1 MSSGISTRIVA
12 VIVVVLILAVG
23 IGVALTFRHTGGGS
37 SSTQT
42 TGSMTT
48 STSTNTLATG
58 TSTTPSTATT
68 TTSTSTTT
76 TSVTVGPPNQS
87 VLVDDSWSETGT
99 IDALDPATGFNVPD
113 QPIFNVVFQEL
124 VEFNGSNYMQ
134 VVPVLASNYTVLN
147 NHQTYVFTIRP
158 NVTFSNG
165 DTLNAYDVWFSFVR
179 ELYLGQAVGSSNYAQ
194 LTFNPE
200 NVSLT
205 GMTTPWG
212 LLRALQAATGLPVT
226 TNYKLASEVLNQM
239 LSNFN
244 PENAT
249 IQRVMSYPDQAYV
262 VLGPD
267 TFEVNLLHPYN
278 FFLLDIAQWWG
289 AIVDPAYVD
298 AHGGVANNTVNTY
311 FDANGGPGTGPY
323 YIKAVGV
330 GYSDV
335 VLQANP
341 TYWALKYSDVPLPAQ
356 PAHIPT
362 VIVNY
367 QLTANQL
374 IEDFATNRAQISYLP
389 IRYAPQVYD
398 SYIYRNIYTFGQV
411 FRNLGLSTGFFYL
424 SMNTQLYPTNNT
436 DFRLAIEHAI
446 NYTQLLYSSYAF
458 NGTLYGTNYLGPL
471 TPIFEEYY
479 NPDHLPLYSYNTSL
493 AIYYLNRAG
502 QEEHFSITL
511 PDGTVIGD
519 PTAPPLGPITI
530 VYEVPLTSIAQ
541 TQLTIIQQDLSAIG
555 LSVGFR
561 GVTGSVF
568 YGFSTPQSTPNFV
581 YYQWYPDWPD
591 PFLQMLAPALTTT
604 SYLPAW
610 VNLTVINNIM
620 QTLPFITNTT
630 QQIQLTAYLY
640 NITYNY
646 APYVWMPDPDNTLF
660 VQPYLHGFV
669 FNLYIFFWY
678 NTISY

>member
-1 MSSGISTRIVA
+1 
-12 VIVVVLILAVG
+12 
-23 IGVALTFRHTGGGS
+23 
-37 SSTQT
+37 
-42 TGSMTT
+42 
-48 STSTNTLATG
+48 
-58 TSTTPSTATT
+58 
-68 TTSTSTTT
+68 
-76 TSVTVGPPNQS
+76 
-87 VLVDDSWSETGT
+87 VDDSWSETGT

-124 VEFNGSNYMQ
+124 VEFNGSSYTQ
-134 VVPVLASNYTVLN
+134 VVPVLASNYTVSP
-147 NHQTYVFTIRP
+147 NHESYVFQIRP

-165 DTLNAYDVWFSFVR
+165 DPLNAYDVWFSFVR
-179 ELYLGQAVGSSNYAQ
+179 ELYLGQAVGSSNYAE
-194 LTFNPE
+194 LTFNPA
-200 NVSLT
+200 NVSVT

-212 LLRALQAATGLPVT
+212 LLRAVEAATGLPVT
-226 TNYKLASEVLNQM
+226 TNYKLASQVLNQV

-244 PENAT
+244 PENTT
-249 IQRVMSYPDQAYV
+249 IQRIMEYPHQAYV
-262 VLGPD
+262 VLGPM

-289 AIVDPAYVD
+289 AIVDPEYVD
-298 AHGGVANNTVNTY
+298 AHGGVANNTVNSY

-323 YIKAVGV
+323 VIRNVGV
-330 GYSDV
+330 GYSYV

-341 TYWALKYSDVPLPAQ
+341 TYWALGVPNVPVAAQ

-367 QLTANQL
+367 QLSTNQL
-374 IEDFATNRAQISYLP
+374 IEDFAKNRAQISYLP
-389 IRYAPQVYD
+389 IRYAPQVY
-398 SYIYRNIYTFGQV
+398 SAYVYRNIYTFNQI

-436 DFRLAIEHAI
+436 DFRLAIEHAV
-446 NYTQLLYSSYAF
+446 NYTELLYSSYYF
-458 NGTLYGTNYLGPL
+458 NGTLYGANYVGPL
-471 TPIFEEYY
+471 TPIFQEYY
-479 NPDHLPLYSYNTSL
+479 DPGHLPLYSYNTSL
-493 AIYYLNRAG
+493 AIWYLNKAG
-502 QEEHFSITL
+502 LEEHFSVTL
-511 PDGTVIGD
+511 PNGTVIGN
-519 PTAPPLGPITI
+519 TSAPPLGPITI

-541 TQLTIIQQDLSAIG
+541 TQLTIIQEDLSQIG

-610 VNLTVINNIM
+610 VNLTSINSVM
-620 QTLPFITNTT
+620 ETLPFTTNVT

-646 APYVWMPDPDNTLF
+646 APYVWMPDPDDTLF

-669 FNLYIFFWY
+669 FNLYVYFWY
-678 NTISY
+678 NTMTYQ

>member
-1 MSSGISTRIVA
+1 
-12 VIVVVLILAVG
+12 
-23 IGVALTFRHTGGGS
+23 
-37 SSTQT
+37 
-42 TGSMTT
+42 
-48 STSTNTLATG
+48 
-58 TSTTPSTATT
+58 
-68 TTSTSTTT
+68 
-76 TSVTVGPPNQS
+76 
-87 VLVDDSWSETGT
+87 TGT

-124 VEFNGSNYMQ
+124 VEFNGSSYTQ
-134 VVPVLASNYTVLN
+134 VVPVLASNYTVSN
-147 NHQTYVFTIRP
+147 NYQTYIFQIRP

-165 DTLNAYDVWFSFVR
+165 DPLNAYDVWFSFVR
-179 ELYLGQAVGSSNYAQ
+179 ELYLGQAVGSSNYAE
-194 LTFNPE
+194 LTFNPD
-200 NVSLT
+200 NVSVT

-212 LLRALQAATGLPVT
+212 LLHALQNVTALPTT
-226 TNYKLASEVLNQM
+226 TNFKLASTILNQM

-244 PENAT
+244 PDNST
-249 IQRVMSYPDQAYV
+249 IQKVMSYPDQAYV
-262 VLGPD
+262 VLGPY
-267 TFEVNLLHPYN
+267 TFEVNLLHPYR

-289 AIVDPAYVD
+289 AVVDPAYVD
-298 AHGGVANNTVNTY
+298 AHGGVVNNTVNNY

-323 YIKAVGV
+323 YIKSVGV

-335 VLQANP
+335 VLQTNP
-341 TYWALKYSDVPLPAQ
+341 NYWGYKYKDVPLPAQ

-362 VIVNY
+362 IIVNY
-367 QLTANQL
+367 QLTTNQL
-374 IEDFATNRAQISYLP
+374 IQDFATNRAQISYLP
-389 IRYAPQVYD
+389 IRYASQVYNY
-398 SYIYRNIYTFGQV
+398 YIYKNIYSFNQV
-411 FRNLGLSTGFFYL
+411 FKNLGLSTGFFYL

-446 NYTQLLYSSYAF
+446 NYTELLYSSYSF

-471 TPIFEEYY
+471 TPIFGKYY
-479 NPDHLPLYSYNTSL
+479 NPDNLPLYSYNPSL

-502 QEEHFSITL
+502 QEEHFSVTL
-511 PDGTVIGD
+511 PNGSIIGD
-519 PTAPPLGPITI
+519 PSAPPIGTITI

-555 LSVGFR
+555 LDVGLR

-581 YYQWYPDWPD
+581 FYQWYPDWPD

-610 VNLTVINNIM
+610 VNLTTINNIL
-620 QTLPFITNTT
+620 QVLPFLTNTT
-630 QQIQLTAYLY
+630 EQIQLTAKLY

-660 VQPYLHGFV
+660 IQPYLHGFV
-669 FNLYIFFWY
+669 FNLYVYFWY